1 MRVVG
6 PGLQAIECAFTYEN
20 RSSSISTK
28 KQNKNR
34 LMLTLDMYMLQWFDT
49 K

>member
-6 PGLQAIECAFTYEN
+6 PGLQARECAFTYEN

-28 KQNKNR
+28 KQKNR